1 MPSMS
6 HYDNQSDY
14 KNYKK
19 CHSRNSQRFNFKFI
33 FHILIIYKLNEE
45 NIFLL

>member
-6 HYDNQSDY
+6 HYYNQSDY

-19 CHSRNSQRFNFKFI
+19 AIPGIARGLILSLLFI
-33 FHILIIYKLNEE
+33 CFIINK
-45 NIFLL
+45 